1 MRAED
6 EGNARP
12 ASEKLMKYGMWIC
25 CAVMVLPVI
34 AYLAAGGV
42 SGASESLLA
51 FAPLLLC
58 VGAHLVL
65 HRMMG
70 RSCHGTARQAGAE
83 DEAVEV
89 RPTTKIAT
97 E

>member
-1 MRAED
+1 MRVEKEAT
-6 EGNARP
+6 RP
-12 ASEKLMKYGMWIC
+12 TSDKLMKYGMWVC
-25 CAVMVLPVI
+25 CAVMVLPII
-34 AYLAAGGV
+34 AYVVAGGV
-42 SGASESLLA
+42 SGASEGLVA

-58 VGAHLVL
+58 VGAHLAM

-83 DEAVEV
+83 DEADEA
-89 RPTTKIAT
+89 RLTTKIAA

>member
-1 MRAED
+1 MRVEEEA
-6 EGNARP
+6 ARP
-12 ASEKLMKYGMWIC
+12 ASGTLMKYGMWIC
-25 CAVMVLPVI
+25 CAVMLLPII
-34 AYLAAGGV
+34 AYLATGGV
-42 SGASESLLA
+42 SGVSESLIA

-58 VGAHLVL
+58 VGAHLVM

-70 RSCHGTARQAGAE
+70 RSCHGTARQTGAE
-83 DEAVEV
+83 DEAVEA